1 MENSG
6 FEGEAEKKL
15 GVELVEVT
23 SEKEHNRT
31 FNGHGCKPEVCQQ
44 LHNKYLQDK
53 EKISADP
60 WDRLKTIFLVLIISL
75 LMVWLIVYITFSKLD
90 YI

>member
-6 FEGEAEKKL
+6 FEGEAEKKS

-23 SEKEHNRT
+23 SEKENNKT
-31 FNGHGCKPEVCQQ
+31 SNGHGCKPEVCRQ
-44 LHNKYLQDK
+44 LHEKYLQDK

-75 LMVWLIVYITFSKLD
+75 FLVWLIVYITFSKLD